1 MFYAV
6 FIVLT
11 LLWIIAMVTAMR
23 STFGTDEAKGED

>member
-11 LLWIIAMVTAMR
+11 LLWVVAMVTAMR
-23 STFGTDEAKGED
+23 STFGTDETQGKD